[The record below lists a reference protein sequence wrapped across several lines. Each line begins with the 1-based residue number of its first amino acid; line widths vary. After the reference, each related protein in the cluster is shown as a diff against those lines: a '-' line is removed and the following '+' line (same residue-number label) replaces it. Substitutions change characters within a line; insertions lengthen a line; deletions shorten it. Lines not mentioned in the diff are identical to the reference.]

1 MGFEFLLLGTAK
13 RYRYHD
19 DEFVAARR
27 QLRPRAYSPDKDENV
42 GIKGRVESKADKG
55 AAAANEP
62 HSGRVCLHGWQLR
75 AAETHLDAGDWPL
88 A

>member
-42 GIKGRVESKADKG
+42 GIKGRVKQT
-55 AAAANEP
+55 
-62 HSGRVCLHGWQLR
+62 RVQRPRMSLLV
-75 AAETHLDAGDWPL
+75 AVL
-88 A
+88 